1 MPLQVPPP
9 PPIAFVDATADVG
22 MGAHPE
28 GRLAL
33 ADLNGDGRPDLVLAR
48 RAVFLN
54 TVDAAAPR
62 GWRFVPVAVTLPDM
76 GATAVTAFAD
86 LDNDGRC
93 DALVAREGE
102 AKDGGPA
109 VVFCRGRGDGTF
121 DAAVPVPGLAP
132 AHAAALAVGDA
143 NGDGLPDFYRGNWY
157 RKYGEALDAPPG
169 DLMLQVAPATTP
181 PTWVRAPLPEDAHAF
196 DEEHDAGGRPTYGA
210 MIARLGDPA
219 RPPVLAQLNYGR
231 RWNRL
236 YARGADGAWAD
247 VAPEVGFDGD
257 ADRTGA
263 YPAWLLERAKTDK
276 RFPTEPE
283 KPFRSNGNTFDM
295 AVGDVDGDGLFD
307 CFVVEIT
314 HAWAGPSA
322 DRSRFLLAERAATPI
337 GVRFA
342 TPAWANVD
350 RLPAAGQPGDRN
362 WNQGD
367 LFAELADLDN
377 DGRLDLVLASGDYP
391 DPPPFDE
398 RLRVLRQRAEPGPD
412 GRRFEDVTATSGID
426 LRGAAQ
432 LAVGDL
438 DLDGDVDIVC
448 GQSFT
453 RFTPEMVKAEGG
465 TPHLRVLVNM
475 AADRGAPGTT
485 LVLQGDP
492 AAGQVRDAL
501 GAVVTARVPAGMS
514 GAGGAARAPVTVA
527 QVRAPGGHSGK
538 QGAMQVHFGGTPAGT
553 TFEMPP
559 GVTARR
565 FPAPAAAPAARDAP
579 PAPGNHP
586 AANSLD
592 SAPR

>member
-1 MPLQVPPP
+1 MLQTPPP

-22 MGAHPE
+22 MAARPE

-33 ADLNGDGRPDLVLAR
+33 ADLNGDGRPDLALAR
-48 RAVFLN
+48 RAVLLN

-86 LDNDGRC
+86 FDNDGRC
-93 DALVAREGE
+93 DAIVARDGE
-102 AKDGGPA
+102 AKDAAAKDAAPATTAA

-121 DAAVPVPGLAP
+121 DAAVPIAGLAP
-132 AHAAALAVGDA
+132 THAAALAVGDA

-157 RKYGEALDAPPG
+157 REHGKALDAPAG
-169 DLMLQVAPATTP
+169 DLMLQVAPATQP
-181 PTWVRAPLPEDAHAF
+181 PTWMRAPLPEDAHAF
-196 DEEHDAGGRPTYGA
+196 DEEHDAAGRPTYGA
-210 MIARLGDPA
+210 MIARLGDPV
-219 RPPVLAQLNYGR
+219 RPPVVAQLNYGR

-236 YARGADGAWAD
+236 YARGAGGAWAD
-247 VAPEVGFDGD
+247 VAPAVGFDGD

-263 YPAWLLERAKTDK
+263 YPAWLLERAKTDT

-322 DRSRFLLAERAATPI
+322 DRSRFLVARRAETPI
-337 GVRFA
+337 GVRFES
-342 TPAWANVD
+342 PAWANVD
-350 RLPAAGQPGDRN
+350 RNPAAGQPGERN

-398 RLRVLRQRAEPGPD
+398 RLRVLRQRAVPGPD
-412 GRRFEDVTATSGID
+412 GRLFEDVTATSGIN

-453 RFTPEMVKAEGG
+453 RFTPDMVKAEGG
-465 TPHLRVLVNM
+465 TPHLRVLLNQ
-475 AADRGAPGTT
+475 AAERGAPGTT
-485 LVLQGDP
+485 LVLRGDP
-492 AAGQVRDAL
+492 GAGVARDAL
-501 GAVVTARVPAGMS
+501 GAVVTARVPAGT
-514 GAGGAARAPVTVA
+514 GAAGAARTAVA
-527 QVRAPGGHSGK
+527 QVRSPGGHSGK
-538 QGAMQVHFGGTPAGT
+538 QGAMQVHVGGTPAGT
-553 TFEMPP
+553 TFALPP
-559 GVTARR
+559 GVTARALPER
-565 FPAPAAAPAARDAP
+565 PSGTGNQPTAPA
-579 PAPGNHP
+579 G
-586 AANSLD
+586 NSLD
-592 SAPR
+592 SPPR